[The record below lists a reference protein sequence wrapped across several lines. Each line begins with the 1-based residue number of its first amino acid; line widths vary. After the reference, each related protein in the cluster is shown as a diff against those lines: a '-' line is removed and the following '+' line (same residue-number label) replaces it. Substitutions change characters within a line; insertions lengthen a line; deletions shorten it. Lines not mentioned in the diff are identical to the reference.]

1 MDIIHKFNPFH
12 RPSSSLRS
20 SHTPTPT
27 PAFSNARPSSSLESD
42 HTYPSI
48 DSTIPPRSYE
58 EGRYLATPDPVP
70 PLSPARKTGH
80 HRTPSILRSLAH
92 HPSLSALKNKS
103 KKKRKARDEVLPPL
117 PSPVLIS
124 GNGAEM
130 GMVSE
135 RNKLRKNS
143 LKVSRSVPRDL
154 RLSDEYHGQLYI
166 QSLSQWIAFTD
177 SSGSIDGFLE
187 DPIPPLPLLPST
199 LHNSQTRSASSATS
213 RSRSNSVTPVLNKQM
228 SIRRKPAPSPQLE
241 DILYSN
247 PKFHHSVGMG
257 HDDFHTPESMRVRMQ
272 FEIDLSTRSTS
283 FDIDQSPSMS
293 GKRDGLRL
301 GVDSPRR
308 RRYMSF
314 DQRISPEN
322 GKIRNLSSPAD
333 TPSRPPLANRSYP
346 APIADRS
353 HLYAQSLYADS
364 TTFFSTDFGAP
375 PSQALDWTEEPIQ
388 QDAFDMFVDNGTLP
402 PGTPGGKKEDLQRGV
417 LSDGAK
423 HEKDAVRFFSRD
435 TYPPVSPSNSVS
447 PDTTPSKPPA
457 RISPAR
463 SIDHRSPAK
472 HRRAESSPACS
483 PIRRFPSKSKESEFS
498 RAAKRSSSPFEVK
511 LSANV
516 TKRMSL
522 DAFGA
527 TPITSCFGDDADGNL
542 EEVLER
548 EDEEE
553 AHDHTDRSYRNNDR
567 LQDEGLEGYEAHE
580 LSNITES
587 PFSEDHSTTYQ
598 ISIVDHTP
606 INQHTTTDTSTKF
619 FTPFSPSLSA
629 QGLPLPTS
637 PTSPLPL
644 LRKKYLSA
652 PPLSVTNSLLEAH
665 ADHTKALKDQ
675 LKAGGF
681 MMDVLK
687 SENEELKT
695 VMKNIRQEEE
705 QQIVDMKSRNA
716 ELEVWKENCETI
728 NQLRQAMKENEEFFE
743 RLQEAHDE
751 LADRCAA
758 LEEEN
763 LLMKVDHDATAKLIH
778 NLKREN
784 EVSQVE
790 SQKAKGLKNE
800 NDELEMVIFELRR
813 EMKWAENQIEVK
825 NKLLVEKDKV
835 IEERGRMIGEK
846 EKVEEELGKMRRELE
861 EKKELLERSQLESQH
876 FSATLTESLSVS
888 SHQVV
893 SMREQLVQKHNII
906 GHLEDDLKESRNH
919 LTDHQDIIQNQKS
932 QIKEGEMSIHEQEFT
947 ISTLREQLDSAQQ
960 SVQSFNLFLQEKDE
974 KISSL
979 LAESC
984 SLHDGV
990 KSLKIELV
998 EKEKIISA
1006 LKEGVEIARF
1016 EKNERRFQS
1025 EIEIGQ
1031 LHEQLEELTRSSAER
1046 EWAGRQ
1052 GTEMI
1057 ARLMEEK
1064 RVWEEEK
1071 EELIEMINQNS
1082 LDEESASN
1090 LRDQITNLENQLSS
1104 LKYHYE
1110 SLQSELEETRS
1121 SVQHKNTLIHAQ
1133 EAELETLRLTIQQNE
1148 QSLSHTTESFEKQL
1162 KDSIRVVERLRERIE
1177 ELEIQLESRE
1187 RALKELI
1194 LKNENVKQTEE
1205 GINSSLKAFIN
1216 EIDQLKLSETKLRN
1230 ELHEVRKAS
1239 SADIFNMEELRKKVK
1254 GLEEDKELLNIALQS
1269 KELELALSNR
1279 TAAHSKKTVPSTPST
1294 SSTIRGIGAGSSS
1307 VRNSMSYS
1315 TSRIPNTPTPST
1327 GMDNTPLPRR
1337 LATSTSATPSSA
1349 AALNR
1354 SRRET
1359 ISHSSTTNTT
1369 NPTGSALNRSR
1380 RDTIASAGRVA
1391 LGNSTKHN
1399 TPSPSEQANN
1409 TQSKPS
1415 SSIQSGL
1422 STTAGSTMK
1431 KVERRTSL
1439 PVLVRRPSSV
1449 MSSTF
1454 KRESLSRV
1462 DEV

>member
-1 MDIIHKFNPFH
+1 MDIIHKLNPFH
-12 RPSSSLRS
+12 RPSPSLRS
-20 SHTPTPT
+20 SHTPTPS
-27 PAFSNARPSSSLESD
+27 PAFSNARPSSSLESE

-48 DSTIPPRSYE
+48 DSTIPPHSYE
-58 EGRYLATPDPVP
+58 EKRYLATPDPVA
-70 PLSPARKTGH
+70 PLHPLESPDIT
-80 HRTPSILRSLAH
+80 
-92 HPSLSALKNKS
+92 NKS
-103 KKKRKARDEVLPPL
+103 KKKRKARDEVIPPL
-117 PSPVLIS
+117 PSPVLI
-124 GNGAEM
+124 GGDAGEM
-130 GMVSE
+130 GMGSGG
-135 RNKLRKNS
+135 NKLRKNS
-143 LKVSRSVPRDL
+143 LKASRSVPRDL
-154 RLSDEYHGQLYI
+154 RLSDEYR
-166 QSLSQWIAFTD
+166 
-177 SSGSIDGFLE
+177 E
-187 DPIPPLPLLPST
+187 DPTPPLPLLPST
-199 LHNSQTRSASSATS
+199 LHNSQSRSASSTKS
-213 RSRSNSVTPVLNKQM
+213 RSRSNSATPVLNKQI
-228 SIRRKPAPSPQLE
+228 SIRRKPAPSPKPE
-241 DILYSN
+241 DILYSDPSFN
-247 PKFHHSVGMG
+247 HSMGMG
-257 HDDFHTPESMRVRMQ
+257 YDDFPTPESMRVKLQ
-272 FEIDLSTRSTS
+272 FEIDLPTRSTS
-283 FDIDQSPSMS
+283 FDIDQSPSLE

-301 GVDSPRR
+301 GVDGLRR

-314 DQRISPEN
+314 DQRMSPEK

-333 TPSRPPLANRSYP
+333 SPTRPPRANRSYP

-388 QDAFDMFVDNGTLP
+388 EDAFDIFVDNRTLP

-435 TYPPVSPSNSVS
+435 TYPPVSPSNSAS

-457 RISPAR
+457 KTSPAR
-463 SIDHRSPAK
+463 SINHRSPAK

-483 PIRRFPSKSKESEFS
+483 PIRRPPSKSKESEFS

-516 TKRMSL
+516 SKRMSL

-527 TPITSCFGDDADGNL
+527 TPITTCFGEDAEGNL
-542 EEVLER
+542 EEVLEG
-548 EDEEE
+548 EGEAG
-553 AHDHTDRSYRNNDR
+553 AHDLQDQSYRNEYP

-619 FTPFSPSLSA
+619 FTPLSPSLWA
-629 QGLPLPTS
+629 QGLPLPPS
-637 PTSPLPL
+637 YASPLPL
-644 LRKKYLSA
+644 LRRKHLSA
-652 PPLSVTNSLLEAH
+652 PPLSVTNTLLEAH

-675 LKAGGF
+675 LKAREF

-695 VMKNIRQEEE
+695 VMENIRQEKE
-705 QQIVDMKSRNA
+705 QQIVNMKSRNSQ
-716 ELEVWKENCETI
+716 LEVWKENCESKDLAI

-743 RLQEAHDE
+743 NLQEAHDE
-751 LADRCAA
+751 LADRCTA
-758 LEEEN
+758 LVEEN
-763 LLMKVDHDATAKLIH
+763 LLMKVDHDATAKLMD

-784 EVSQVE
+784 EVLQVE
-790 SQKAKGLKNE
+790 SQKAKELKNE
-800 NDELEMVIFELRR
+800 KKELEMVVFELRR

-825 NKLLVEKDKV
+825 NTLLSEKDRV
-835 IEERGRMIGEK
+835 IEEMNKMIGEK
-846 EKVEEELGKMRRELE
+846 GKVEGELESVRGESE
-861 EKKELLERSQLESQH
+861 EKKELLEESQ
-876 FSATLTESLSVS
+876 SESQKSPTTLAENLPVS
-888 SHQVV
+888 SHRVV
-893 SMREQLVQKHNII
+893 LMRERLVQKEKLIEQ
-906 GHLEDDLKESRNH
+906 LEGDLKESRSH
-919 LTDHQDIIQNQKS
+919 LAAHQDIIQDQAS
-932 QIKEGEMSIHEQEFT
+932 QIKEGELHLHEQELT
-947 ISTLREQLDSAQQ
+947 ISTLREQLGSAQQ
-960 SVQSFNLFLQEKDE
+960 SIQSFNLFVEEKDG
-974 KISSL
+974 KISAL
-979 LAESC
+979 LDESS
-984 SLHDGV
+984 SLHDEV
-990 KSLKIELV
+990 KSLKNELV
-998 EKEKIISA
+998 EKDKNISE
-1006 LKEGVEIARF
+1006 LKVKVEIARF

-1025 EIEIGQ
+1025 EVEIGQ
-1031 LHEQLEELTRSSAER
+1031 LHEQLEELQRSNAER

-1057 ARLMEEK
+1057 GRLMEEK

-1082 LDEESASN
+1082 LDQESASK

-1110 SLQSELEETRS
+1110 SLQSELEDTRS
-1121 SVQHKNTLIHAQ
+1121 SLQHKSTLIHAQ
-1133 EAELETLRLTIQQNE
+1133 EAELETLRLTIHQNE
-1148 QSLSHTTESFEKQL
+1148 QSLSHTRESFERQL
-1162 KDSIRVVERLRERIE
+1162 RDPTRVIERSRERIE
-1177 ELEIQLESRE
+1177 ELEIQLVSRE
-1187 RALKELI
+1187 KALKELI

-1205 GINSSLKAFIN
+1205 GTNSSLKAFIN
-1216 EIDQLKLSETKLRN
+1216 EIDQLKLSEIRLRN
-1230 ELHEVRKAS
+1230 ELHEVRKS
-1239 SADIFNMEELRKKVK
+1239 SSEDILDMEELKKRVK
-1254 GLEEDKELLNIALQS
+1254 GLEEDKELLNVALQS
-1269 KELELALSNR
+1269 KELELALLNR
-1279 TAAHSKKTVPSTPST
+1279 SSTHLKRTVPSAPST
-1294 SSTIRGIGAGSSS
+1294 SSTIRGIGVGNSS

-1337 LATSTSATPSSA
+1337 LATSTSATSSSA

-1359 ISHSSTTNTT
+1359 ISHSSTVNTA
-1369 NPTGSALNRSR
+1369 NSTGSALNRSR
-1380 RDTIASAGRVA
+1380 RDTISSSTGGRVA

-1399 TPSPSEQANN
+1399 TPSPSEQANVPKTN
-1409 TQSKPS
+1409 PI
-1415 SSIQSGL
+1415 SSIKGAGT
-1422 STTAGSTMK
+1422 STTSLTTK

-1449 MSSTF
+1449 MSSTS